1 MSLTRFPK
9 REQGVML
16 LEALIGILIFTI
28 GILGL
33 IGLQAVSIKTISD
46 AKYRADASFLANQI
60 IGRMWADNPG
70 NLASYAHRPTTGA
83 GDCNFTGSNSA
94 NANVTA
100 WQQSADAE
108 DHKTTLLGMLPGTS
122 LSTHQIVVGADNSVS
137 VTLCWRAPNAT
148 AFSRLTTG
156 TQINGTAP

>member
-1 MSLTRFPK
+1 
-9 REQGVML
+9 ML

-33 IGLQAVSIKTISD
+33 IGLQAVSIKTISE
-46 AKYRADASFLANQI
+46 AKYRADAAFLANQI

-70 NLASYAHRPTTGA
+70 NLASYAHRASA
-83 GDCNFTGSNSA
+83 GTSNCNFGGSDSA
-94 NANVTA
+94 NSNVTE
-100 WQQSADAE
+100 WLGDVGNLN
-108 DHKTTLLGMLPGTS
+108 TVLGMLPGTS
-122 LSTHQIVVGADNSVS
+122 SANHQIVVGADNSVS